1 MFKLIF
7 SEQKYQKYI
16 LDVIFNIKVNSKITL
31 VDTNLSKSSKYGK
44 AGIVDLLLEFDGKK
58 YALELQ
64 NQNRYNLE
72 ERLLFYVC
80 KIYNDGLSK
89 NEDYKLLNIVGIL
102 ALINHDFKDNRLY
115 DEHLLKS
122 RFTSRIFSEKID
134 IRVCNLKEASKENN
148 LDDKKIRLAKFIAS
162 TDLNELELLATKDK
176 VLNEILEKMKKY
188 NKNEEAKKKM
198 LLWDDN
204 FESIE
209 RDRKRYIEV
218 GKEEG
223 RKEGRT
229 SGLKQGRKE
238 GRSAGIK
245 SVATNLIKNN
255 APIDLIVKSTG
266 LSKKEISKIA
276 VNL

>member
-16 LDVIFNIKVNSKITL
+16 LDVIFNIKAKSKIIL
-31 VDTNLSKSSKYGK
+31 IDTNLSKSSKYGK

-72 ERLLFYVC
+72 ERLIFYVC
-80 KIYNDGLSK
+80 KIYNDGLFK
-89 NEDYKLLNIVGIL
+89 NEDYKQLNIVGIL

-162 TDLNELELLATKDK
+162 TDLNELEMLATKDK
-176 VLNEILEKMKKY
+176 VLNEILEKMKNY

-223 RKEGRT
+223 RKEGRNE
-229 SGLKQGRKE
+229 GRKE
-238 GRSAGIK
+238 GISAGIK
-245 SVATNLIKNN
+245 SVAINLLKNN
-255 APIDLIVKSTG
+255 APIDLVMKSTG
-266 LSKKEISKIA
+266 LSKKEINKLAI
-276 VNL
+276 NL